1 MKINKQK
8 LKQSSKK
15 AFKGFVGVLPIIFA
29 MLLLVSMINN
39 LVPKSFYSK
48 VFSGNTISD
57 SVVGALLGSILT
69 GNPISAYILGNGFL
83 KNGVSLIAVTA
94 FLTAWTTV
102 GIIQLPAETMVL
114 GRKFAIYRNISAFA
128 ISILTAII
136 TAYIVGL
143 LS

>member
-1 MKINKQK
+1 
-8 LKQSSKK
+8 
-15 AFKGFVGVLPIIFA
+15 

>member
-83 KNGVSLIAVTA
+83 KNGVSLISVTA

>member
-1 MKINKQK
+1 VKINKQK